1 MDFLYFLV
9 FLVFPRAQAAFNL
22 LAFFWAFDSLDFSL
36 VTAARA
42 LAAAFTGLLAITR
55 SHTEKITET
64 KEILFEPKRAV
75 HLVTDLLQTVGRDLL
90 GRLVRLQ
97 RLSEGGE
104 LAQLLQLLLSLRSQ
118 TPPSLLARGRLA
130 ASLETT
136 SPIWVTVVFTIRLR
150 ELLTD
155 ITPRS
160 PSNTQNSHIEKT
172 IKKTK
177 RKRFDFYLPVSL
189 EELVQGIVHPTVF
202 DLLHTSGSPLR
213 RSPLVVCGVIQS
225 RICDVLL
232 DQRDTVCTSS
242 DCCAPT
248 S

>member
-1 MDFLYFLV
+1 MDFLYFLD

-75 HLVTDLLQTVGRDLL
+75 HLMTDLLQTVGRDLL
-90 GRLVRLQ
+90 GGLVGLQ
-97 RLSEGGE
+97 CLPEGGE

-118 TPPSLLARGRLA
+118 APPSLLSRGRLA
-130 ASLETT
+130 AGLEAA
-136 SPIWVTVVFTIRLR
+136 SPIWVTVVFTIRLS

-160 PSNTQNSHIEKT
+160 SSNTQNSHIENSKR
-172 IKKTK
+172 TK
-177 RKRFDFYLPVSL
+177 RKRFDFIYQFPWKNLFRGSFVRRCSIFFTRVAL
-189 EELVQGIVHPTVF
+189 RFAVA
-202 DLLHTSGSPLR
+202 LL
-213 RSPLVVCGVIQS
+213 
-225 RICDVLL
+225 
-232 DQRDTVCTSS
+232 
-242 DCCAPT
+242 
-248 S
+248 